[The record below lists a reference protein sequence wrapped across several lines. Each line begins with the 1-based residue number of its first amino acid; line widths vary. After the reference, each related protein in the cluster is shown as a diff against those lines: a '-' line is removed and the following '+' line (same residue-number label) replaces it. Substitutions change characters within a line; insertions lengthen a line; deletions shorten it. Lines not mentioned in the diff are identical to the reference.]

1 MVEWLLSAKSDGI
14 TGKLLS
20 APWDPWH
27 GLAEHADS
35 LIRSDV
41 YTLRRILP
49 EDRGMKF

>member
-1 MVEWLLSAKSDGI
+1 VEWLLSSKSDGI

-20 APWDPWH
+20 APWDSWA
-27 GLAEHADS
+27 GLGEHMGDLA
-35 LIRSDV
+35 RSDV